1 MPPPGAS
8 LTGRGNPGSTNAL
21 LRGCVV
27 MPPPVPRLG
36 GLVAGGKGLG
46 LGGGLATEVA
56 AELFKGGGEVV
67 MVVCAQLGC
76 GSFQDGGWVKGCD
89 RS

>member
-27 MPPPVPRLG
+27 VPPPVLRLG
-36 GLVAGGKGLG
+36 VAGEKGLG
-46 LGGGLATEVA
+46 QDGGLATEVA

>member
-1 MPPPGAS
+1 M
-8 LTGRGNPGSTNAL
+8 
-21 LRGCVV
+21 
-27 MPPPVPRLG
+27 
-36 GLVAGGKGLG
+36 VAGEKGLG
-46 LGGGLATEVA
+46 LDGGLATEVA